1 MEKQPLFYVTIMSC
15 RFLSAGS
22 SYFRSPLNR
31 PPKRAVQQ

>member
-1 MEKQPLFYVTIMSC
+1 MEKLPLFYVIIMGC
-15 RFLSAGS
+15 HFLSAGL